1 MSLSVDISNLLCS
14 SVQPFDFSKDLLFFL
29 QIAQENCDSCD
40 ASLVAVDFN
49 KTCSPLPAGGTQH
62 TGCVFCDP
70 IFQDAVELKHATM
83 RYPRG
88 VGGRR
93 GARGRGRRIY
103 PKKPKDKMA
112 ALAAY
117 FV

>member
-1 MSLSVDISNLLCS
+1 MHTCPVCLNTCCLHGDPQV
-14 SVQPFDFSKDLLFFL
+14 
-29 QIAQENCDSCD
+29 AAESCEVCE
-40 ASLVAVDFN
+40 ASLVAVDFH
-49 KTCSPLPAGGTQH
+49 KTRTPLRAGATQH

-70 IFQDAVELKHATM
+70 VFQDLVELRHATM
-83 RYPRG
+83 RHPAHRG
-88 VGGRR
+88 GARR
-93 GARGRGRRIY
+93 GGRGRGRRGN

>member
-1 MSLSVDISNLLCS
+1 MGLSLCVHYYRCIYQHQ
-14 SVQPFDFSKDLLFFL
+14 VAP
-29 QIAQENCDSCD
+29 ESCD
-40 ASLVAVDFN
+40 ACEASLVAVDFN
-49 KTCSPLPAGGTQH
+49 KTRSPLPAGETQH

-70 IFQDAVELKHATM
+70 LFQDLVELKHATM
-83 RYPRG
+83 RHPMHRG
-88 VGGRR
+88 GARR
-93 GARGRGRRIY
+93 GRGRGRRGN

>member
-1 MSLSVDISNLLCS
+1 MKV
-14 SVQPFDFSKDLLFFL
+14 
-29 QIAQENCDSCD
+29 AQESCD
-40 ASLVAVDFN
+40 ACDASQVAVDFN
-49 KTCSPLPAGGTQH
+49 KTRTPLPDGETQH

-70 IFQDAVELKHATM
+70 VFQDLVELKHATM
-83 RYPRG
+83 RYRG
-88 VGGRR
+88 GGARRGGR
-93 GARGRGRRIY
+93 GRGRGRRGN